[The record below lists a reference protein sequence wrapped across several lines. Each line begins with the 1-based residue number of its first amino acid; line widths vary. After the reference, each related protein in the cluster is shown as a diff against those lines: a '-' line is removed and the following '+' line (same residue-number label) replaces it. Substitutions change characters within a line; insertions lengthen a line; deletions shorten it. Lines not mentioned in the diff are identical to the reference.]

1 MPPAIASRPRDPR
14 GYPVPAITP
23 WENGVP
29 QFASLSM
36 RRVFLCVTQRRCTVC
51 GLEVPPGSLWRVVDT
66 EETEMLAEVLAAGIG
81 GKFQNAAPTQE
92 GPGHRL
98 CMIYSAMIC
107 PFLGGPEARR
117 SQGADTY
124 GEQIP
129 RGEARGQKG
138 GIVAY
143 DGCEFRST
151 PVGPGVVYGHPLD
164 LIEYERGE
172 DLLDELERSLEDDTS
187 AGIGSCP
194 PWLLDDEAAVDAAF
208 NRAMRGPEEEA
219 RIRADRRAAQE
230 RRKRQKQAKASRRR
244 NR

>member
-1 MPPAIASRPRDPR
+1 MPPAIAARPRDSR

-36 RRVFLCVTQRRCTVC
+36 RRVFLCVAQRRCTVC
-51 GLEVPPGSLWRVVDT
+51 GLEVPPGPVWRVVDT
-66 EETEMLAEVLAAGIG
+66 EETEMLAEVLSRGVG
-81 GKFQNAAPTQE
+81 DKFLNMAPTQE
-92 GPGHRL
+92 GPGHRS

-117 SQGADTY
+117 SQGANTY

-138 GIVAY
+138 GVVAY
-143 DGCEFRST
+143 DSCEFRET
-151 PVGPGVVYGHPLD
+151 EVGPGCVYGHPLE
-164 LIEYERGE
+164 LLEYEHGE
-172 DLLDELERSLEDDTS
+172 DLLAELKEAVDADTKTMTG
-187 AGIGSCP
+187 ACP
-194 PWLLDDEAAVDAAF
+194 PWLLADEAAVEAAF
-208 NRAMRGPEEEA
+208 SRAMRSPEDVA
-219 RIRADRRAAQE
+219 RLKAQRRAEDA